1 MDIFCPNCKT
11 KIDELIECDNCKTVG
26 CPKCIR
32 KKYGKWVCHK
42 CPEPEEPKYYH
53 PEVEEEKSEEK
64 VANAFAA
71 MFG

>member
-11 KIDELIECDNCKTVG
+11 KIDELIECDNCKTIG

-42 CPEPEEPKYYH
+42 CPEPEPQNYY
-53 PEVEEEKSEEK
+53 PEIKEEKNEEK